1 MRKVRALPLDAAS
14 GHRARV
20 ERAIADFSKGRM
32 VILVDDEDRENE
44 GDLCLPAE
52 KVSAEAI
59 NFMATHGRGLICLAL
74 TEKRIEQLRLPMM
87 VADNTSR
94 LGTAFTVSI
103 EARHGVT
110 TGISAKDR
118 ATTIRAAVKDG
129 AKPSDLVSPGH
140 VFPLRAR
147 DGGVLVRTG
156 QTEGSVDLAALAG
169 LKPAA
174 VICEIM
180 NRDGTM
186 ARMPQLARFAKR
198 FDLTLL
204 SIADLVSY
212 RLEREKHVRVVGE
225 SKTSIAGDGPGEGL
239 GEFRVV
245 AFKADVDDRTHLA
258 LVRGEIRRGEPTL
271 VRMHTGCPMGDVF
284 RSQRCDCGAQLRRAI
299 EEIAAEG
306 RGVVVYLQKEVTDP
320 AALTRCTHLPEVER
334 GRARRGKAGPPD
346 LREYG
351 VGAQILRHLGLT
363 KLRLLTNN
371 PRKIVGLE
379 GFGLE
384 VVERVPLQVGATPQ
398 NRGYLAD
405 KRDRL
410 GHLLQVGKRR

>member
-1 MRKVRALPLDAAS
+1 VRKVRPLPLRRVGTS

-20 ERAIADFSKGRM
+20 ERAIADFGKGRM

-59 NFMATHGRGLICLAL
+59 NFMATHGRGLICLAM
-74 TEKRIEQLRLPMM
+74 TEGKIRSLHLPMM
-87 VADNTSR
+87 VADNTAPR
-94 LGTAFTVSI
+94 ATAFTVSI
-103 EARHGVT
+103 EAKHGVT

-118 ATTIRAAVKDG
+118 ATTVRAAVKDG
-129 AKPSDLVSPGH
+129 AKPGDLVSPGH

-186 ARMPQLARFAKR
+186 ARMPELTRFAKR

-212 RLEREKHVRVVGE
+212 RLEREQHVRAVEE
-225 SKTSIAGDGPGEGL
+225 SRTSLEGPGEGL

-258 LVRGEIRRGEPTL
+258 LVRGEIKRGQPTL

-284 RSQRCDCGAQLRRAI
+284 RSQGCDCGVQLRRAL

-306 RGVVVYLQKEVTDP
+306 RGVVVYLQKKVTDP
-320 AALTRCTHLPEVER
+320 AAWTRCTHEPEVER
-334 GRARRGKAGPPD
+334 GAAKRGKGGPPD

-351 VGAQILRHLGLT
+351 IGAQILRDLGLA

-384 VVERVPLQVGATPQ
+384 VVERVPLQVEPTAQ
-398 NRGYLAD
+398 NRGYLVD

-410 GHLLQVGKRR
+410 GHLLEVGKRR